1 MFKRSEQIG
10 LLTLATLKIKLKNTV
25 LITRV
30 RRFLRTYSYS
40 HTHSHMNTLNF
51 RAHSCYAT
59 LDLYERKDPFFHSTV
74 HAMGAYKLNI

>member
-1 MFKRSEQIG
+1 M
-10 LLTLATLKIKLKNTV
+10 
-25 LITRV
+25 
-30 RRFLRTYSYS
+30 Y
-40 HTHSHMNTLNF
+40 TLNF